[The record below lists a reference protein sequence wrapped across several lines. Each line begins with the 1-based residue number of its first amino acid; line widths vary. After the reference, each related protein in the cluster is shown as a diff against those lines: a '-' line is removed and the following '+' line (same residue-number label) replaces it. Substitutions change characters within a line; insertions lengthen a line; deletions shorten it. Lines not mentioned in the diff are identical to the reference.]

1 MAYVT
6 DTDTNQQTELLEKN
20 IRGLII
26 LDNVYFLL
34 YVHIK
39 LCSWVK
45 AKVFHLIHNLV
56 EKHPDLNPFY
66 WCLKFLSKQFMDN
79 LWGFY
84 LNCFMISFSSEGM
97 QWMQELEEKVKW
109 GAMWNFI
116 HSHSAQWSNLGFH
129 KDITS
134 TVFELQKWFLHQ
146 NGVEF
151 CKKYNA
157 NVK

>member
-1 MAYVT
+1 MLMSEGEGV
-6 DTDTNQQTELLEKN
+6 
-20 IRGLII
+20 
-26 LDNVYFLL
+26 
-34 YVHIK
+34 
-39 LCSWVK
+39 
-45 AKVFHLIHNLV
+45 HLIHNLV

-116 HSHSAQWSNLGFH
+116 HTGCQQPAVQRGSNSMENVE
-129 KDITS
+129 KY
-134 TVFELQKWFLHQ
+134 FLLR
-146 NGVEF
+146 
-151 CKKYNA
+151 
-157 NVK
+157 

>member
-1 MAYVT
+1 MFS
-6 DTDTNQQTELLEKN
+6 DTGQLEYSDQAGGGGGAGQQMLHWHWYNQQTELLEKN

-116 HSHSAQWSNLGFH
+116 HSGGCQQRGSNSMENVE
-129 KDITS
+129 KY
-134 TVFELQKWFLHQ
+134 FLLR
-146 NGVEF
+146 
-151 CKKYNA
+151 
-157 NVK
+157 